1 MTSMPPGGLLGAN
14 RFLASVFSQKPPI
27 FAAIISSFLR
37 AIISSFLRGRGGDAT
52 SVLTLLG
59 SPGGVITVAVGVGPS
74 RPRLGSQMGGDDP
87 QAQPP

>member
-1 MTSMPPGGLLGAN
+1 MISTPPDRLLGAN
-14 RFLASVFSQKPPI
+14 RFLASVLSQKPPI
-27 FAAIISSFLR
+27 FA